1 MLDFADS
8 KETEASWTF
17 SKAGQKSSVL
27 ALVGA
32 SAALVTPSGEP
43 WPFLS
48 PMLSATMATTPT
60 IRISAASPAIA
71 QVSLLSLTDCLPA
84 PPVRSTF
91 PGPATG
97 CGAPKP
103 EVPDWCRR
111 PDWCWDP
118 AWRSEVRG
126 MGKEWVGTG

>member
-27 ALVGA
+27 ALVAA

-60 IRISAASPAIA
+60 TSIIAASPAIA
-71 QVSLLSLTDCLPA
+71 QVSLLALTDCFPA
-84 PPVRSTF
+84 PPVR
-91 PGPATG
+91 PPRPAPTHG
-97 CGAPKP
+97 CRAPTP
-103 EVPDWCRR
+103 QCPDWY
-111 PDWCWDP
+111 
-118 AWRSEVRG
+118 
-126 MGKEWVGTG
+126 